1 MNLDRIATIV
11 VPLYN
16 NEDDS
21 PCLLKN
27 LQEIIDASG
36 NSVEAIVVDDCS
48 TDGSLSF
55 WRNELGGH
63 EPIKNKNCFYY
74 GSKKSIS
81 LYQTNK
87 NQGPGAARNVGIQAA
102 TGEYISFLDSDDLLI
117 PENYL
122 GLLEFAQ
129 SCNPETVQGVAFN
142 FAHSSSTDEHQ
153 TKLVAARKDMHSAAA
168 PVSVRQR
175 KYLGMGMDG
184 SVIFTLF
191 RRLFLTKNKL
201 QFRSGLHEDIDFM
214 WRFYAAPIEIEPFN
228 KIIYIKKS
236 KQTSIVHN
244 ISRKHILG
252 YISAVTAIVDS
263 VMKPGHVQLAN
274 GLAES
279 INWLRSGCTG
289 FISVLIRQIHKLA
302 PKELQQELYDYLYK
316 CVAGGILTRL
326 DEKDLPVETMR
337 DIMTN
342 KFLQYY
348 NTQNQKKSADD
359 FIFGEAR

>member
-1 MNLDRIATIV
+1 MLVSFFSLVGLTSMSFSR
-11 VPLYN
+11 LC
-16 NEDDS
+16 S
-21 PCLLKN
+21 P
-27 LQEIIDASG
+27 
-36 NSVEAIVVDDCS
+36 
-48 TDGSLSF
+48 
-55 WRNELGGH
+55 
-63 EPIKNKNCFYY
+63 
-74 GSKKSIS
+74 
-81 LYQTNK
+81 
-87 NQGPGAARNVGIQAA
+87 
-102 TGEYISFLDSDDLLI
+102 
-117 PENYL
+117 
-122 GLLEFAQ
+122 
-129 SCNPETVQGVAFN
+129 N

-153 TKLVAARKDMHSAAA
+153 AKLVAARKDMHSAAA

-263 VMKPGHVQLAN
+263 VMKPGHIQLAN

-289 FISVLIRQIHKLA
+289 FISVLIRQIHKLT
-302 PKELQQELYDYLYK
+302 PKELQRELCG
-316 CVAGGILTRL
+316 CVAGGILTKL
-326 DEKDLPVETMR
+326 DEKNLPIETIR

-342 KFLQYY
+342 KFLQCY

-359 FIFGEAR
+359 FIFGEVR